1 MKVNPPSCFSA
12 IREGW
17 TKEDW
22 IETRDECAAVFEFD
36 QGQVRSRATE
46 LATAATF
53 RKYGPCPW
61 KPRSK
66 QHIGDVS

>member
-1 MKVNPPSCFSA
+1 MMVNPPSCFSA

-22 IETRDECAAVFEFD
+22 IEARDECAAVLEFD
-36 QGQVRSRATE
+36 QGQERSRATE

-53 RKYGPCPW
+53 GKYGRCPT
-61 KPRSK
+61 KP
-66 QHIGDVS
+66 